1 MAVNW
6 ERLVSAFRDTTDIPV
21 KRDSF
26 DNVNS
31 FSKDKDGYYV
41 ESSGAPHAIY
51 MVLADDLEGYSVSVR
66 VDIDNKITSSIKIKD
81 VGNFDFPITGQ
92 DEHFTERVNMTPW
105 LEKFRKDEKS
115 VSQLKR
121 IFDWVNK
128 VCLDNIKER

>member
-1 MAVNW
+1 MTVNW
-6 ERLVSAFRDTTDIPV
+6 ERLVNVFRGTTEIPI

-26 DNVNS
+26 NNMNS
-31 FSKDKDGYYV
+31 FCKDKDGYYV
-41 ESSGAPHAIY
+41 ESSGAPYAIY

-92 DEHFTERVNMTPW
+92 DERFTERVNMTPW
-105 LEKFRKDEKS
+105 LEEFRKDEKS

-128 VCLDNIKER
+128 VCLENILER